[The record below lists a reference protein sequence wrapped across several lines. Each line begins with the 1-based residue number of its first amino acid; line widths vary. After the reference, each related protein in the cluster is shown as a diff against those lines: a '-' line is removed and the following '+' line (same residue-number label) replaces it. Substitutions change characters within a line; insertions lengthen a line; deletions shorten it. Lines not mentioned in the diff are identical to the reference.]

1 MKKDKG
7 MTLIALIVCVLIM
20 LIVAGTSIS
29 GILQSGTIS
38 KAEEVAFKSE
48 ARDIK
53 DAWETKIIGIDST
66 YLDYEDISKVL
77 KDLKANP
84 DIIKKLE
91 IQNGKLVYK
100 EDVCTEQEREW
111 FESIG
116 IFGSFSIIANVK
128 TNVRILQK
136 TVETV
141 KRQAT
146 DVVFVLDISGSM
158 KNSDDGVT
166 RAEKMTSVL
175 NSTMKE
181 ILSKSSENR
190 IGLVT
195 FDNDYATVL
204 PLDHYNLLTEGKN
217 FLRIEKIKYYSSGRT
232 QTGYDIKTTDSMG
245 TALISDS
252 TGKGIKKT
260 IQVRS
265 EGTDI
270 QIGLKEAYDLVNNR
284 IDTKNLPAII
294 LITDGVPNYYY
305 CDMERNTISSNIKR
319 LRVNS
324 NSNPVLRGYH
334 TILTFAQVKKN
345 IKDLRIYNIN
355 IVDYENNIDRI
366 FVELMLNPSNEIIR
380 QAKEIKT
387 GRASSSELN
396 QMRADKL
403 NEFGRK
409 VENKINSNQT
419 TNYFYTDGFSVGAL
433 SEKQLKDLLK
443 EFVKDIESSLS
454 KEITIGND
462 TNITGIFQLDSDN
475 LTFKTTLGPNGK
487 TEDDT
492 DVPGTYYFNLD
503 EEEEVRIKV
512 KAAAFQDSPD
522 GKSKPQIIEGTDVTT
537 SKNMTIQ
544 SIKDGIEPNLYY
556 IDGLIKWN
564 VRSVYKDKE
573 GLAKKAIDAVKL
585 PSGNCSAQVVE
596 VIIELPV
603 TVRDFIPDA
612 VSE

>member
-77 KDLKANP
+77 EDLKANP

-204 PLDHYNLLTEGKN
+204 PLDHYSLLTEDKN

-232 QTGYDIKTTDSMG
+232 QTG
-245 TALISDS
+245 
-252 TGKGIKKT
+252 
-260 IQVRS
+260 
-265 EGTDI
+265 
-270 QIGLKEAYDLVNNR
+270 
-284 IDTKNLPAII
+284 
-294 LITDGVPNYYY
+294 
-305 CDMERNTISSNIKR
+305 
-319 LRVNS
+319 
-324 NSNPVLRGYH
+324 
-334 TILTFAQVKKN
+334 
-345 IKDLRIYNIN
+345 
-355 IVDYENNIDRI
+355 
-366 FVELMLNPSNEIIR
+366 
-380 QAKEIKT
+380 
-387 GRASSSELN
+387 
-396 QMRADKL
+396 
-403 NEFGRK
+403 
-409 VENKINSNQT
+409 
-419 TNYFYTDGFSVGAL
+419 
-433 SEKQLKDLLK
+433 
-443 EFVKDIESSLS
+443 
-454 KEITIGND
+454 
-462 TNITGIFQLDSDN
+462 
-475 LTFKTTLGPNGK
+475 
-487 TEDDT
+487 
-492 DVPGTYYFNLD
+492 
-503 EEEEVRIKV
+503 
-512 KAAAFQDSPD
+512 
-522 GKSKPQIIEGTDVTT
+522 
-537 SKNMTIQ
+537 
-544 SIKDGIEPNLYY
+544 
-556 IDGLIKWN
+556 
-564 VRSVYKDKE
+564 
-573 GLAKKAIDAVKL
+573 
-585 PSGNCSAQVVE
+585 
-596 VIIELPV
+596 
-603 TVRDFIPDA
+603 
-612 VSE
+612 